1 MVQLWLSFYYY
12 RIIKKKNERQFEYLE
27 ENTEKYKTFSV
38 PIEKKVT
45 KVDRHGSKSIVTK
58 SYKIKFIDST
68 RFMVSSLSN
77 FVDKLE
83 EGIHR
88 TKY

>member
-12 RIIKKKNERQFEYLE
+12 RIIKKNERQFEYLE
-27 ENTEKYKTFSV
+27 ENTEKYKTFSA

-45 KVDRHGSKSIVTK
+45 EVDRDGSKSIVTK
-58 SYKIKFIDST
+58 SYKIKLIDST